1 MKMSDTDRTF
11 MEDLFEKKFRT
22 FSKAGWNPNGSRML
36 AMASIV
42 SRKTPKKL
50 KKKFADIDIFLVFVL
65 LSLAIKFLSMVPILV
80 VSSLSI
86 SYSVKKL
93 VTKLY
98 LEDLLI
104 VLSAD
109 VQKVLVLK
117 LMDLCELKNID
128 PESVEDLLKHLE
140 EDGFSGRVLDTV
152 IDFIHNET
160 KFYVQ

>member
-1 MKMSDTDRTF
+1 MTF
-11 MEDLFEKKFRT
+11 MEDLFERKFRS

-42 SRKTPKKL
+42 SRKSQRKS
-50 KKKFADIDIFLVFVL
+50 KKKFADVDIFLVFVL
-65 LSLAIKFLSMVPILV
+65 LSLTIKFLSMVPILV
-80 VSSLSI
+80 VCSLAI

-93 VTKLY
+93 VTKIY

-128 PESVEDLLKHLE
+128 PESVEEISKHLDDE
-140 EDGFSGRVLDTV
+140 CFSGRVLDTV